1 MARGARNF
9 VFLGR
14 SGTDRPQAKK
24 LVELLQD
31 NGASVTVVRGDVCK
45 GDDVMRAVTAC
56 EATGK
61 AIGGVIQGA
70 MGLHEAIFS
79 RMTSEMWHT
88 GIQPK
93 WAGSWN
99 LHHALEGHDAALDFF
114 LLMSSVS
121 GSIGIATETNYCA
134 SNGFLD
140 AFAHWRRCQGKPATS
155 VGLGMIAEVGYLHE
169 NPEIEAILLRRGIQA
184 LNEPEFLNILDLA
197 LSGPQNNESESREAE
212 PLTGPAA
219 AHILTGLELFS
230 VFKLMD
236 QGFEVNHTTMDDPR
250 ASLLSAALE
259 AGQEARARK
268 RREAI
273 GDDVHRAASDVGWM
287 KSLPGSVTPLF
298 KAEVDASSLGAAAL
312 RLIKK
317 QFSNLILMPQ
327 DKIDDKKPLAG
338 FGVDSM
344 IASEFRT
351 WFWGSLKVD
360 IPFLDLL
367 SQNKSLSDLAAAVEA
382 SLSKA

>member
-1 MARGARNF
+1 M
-9 VFLGR
+9 
-14 SGTDRPQAKK
+14 
-24 LVELLQD
+24 
-31 NGASVTVVRGDVCK
+31 TVVRGDVSK
-45 GDDVMRAVTAC
+45 ADDVVRAVAAC
-56 EATGK
+56 EATGYC
-61 AIGGVIQGA
+61 IGGVIQGA

-79 RMTSEMWHT
+79 HMTSEMWHT

-99 LHHALEGHDAALDFF
+99 LHHALEGHDGALDFF

-140 AFAHWRRCQGKPATS
+140 AFAHWRRSQGKTAIS

-184 LNEPEFLNILDLA
+184 MSEPEFLHILDLA
-197 LSGPQNNESESREAE
+197 LSDAGGDGDGTTQ

-230 VFKLMD
+230 ALKLMD

-259 AGQEARARK
+259 AGQEMRT
-268 RREAI
+268 RRIKDTEGENAHRSVH
-273 GDDVHRAASDVGWM
+273 DVAWM
-287 KSLPGSVTPLF
+287 KGLPSNVAVLF
-298 KAEVDASSLGAAAL
+298 KPEADASSLGAAAL
-312 RLIKK
+312 QLIKK
-317 QFSNLILMPQ
+317 QFSNLILMPL
-327 DKIDDKKPLAG
+327 DKIDERKPLAG

-351 WFWGSLKVD
+351 WFWGSLKVN

-367 SQNKSLSDLAAAVEA
+367 SPTKSLNDLANAVEA
-382 SLSKA
+382 SLSKP